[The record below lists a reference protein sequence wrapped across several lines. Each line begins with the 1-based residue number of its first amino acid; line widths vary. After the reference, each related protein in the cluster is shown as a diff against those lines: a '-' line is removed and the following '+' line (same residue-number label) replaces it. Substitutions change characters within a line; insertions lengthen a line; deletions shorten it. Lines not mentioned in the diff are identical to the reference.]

1 MIDKD
6 VERVAFAWTPGHGAY
21 KHYPPYVNI
30 TGNRIAVRGPEL
42 CNNGCYEPGPYA
54 AIELSPE
61 AFVELRAAIAKV
73 DAECRNCLG
82 EQWVCENHLDMAW
95 PTICECG
102 AGAPCPICR
111 PDMAN
116 AAYES
121 AVGERVG
128 ELEAEVGRL
137 TDALKEIDGLQGEI
151 NPSNYDHDDACE
163 LNAQFCYAQTIARAA
178 LTSTD
183 VVTDAAKLGTVSL
196 TSFDGHCVRIDF
208 PNREDAERMYAVLTE
223 QESK

>member
-1 MIDKD
+1 MATLRAREMARGRCFIIRTTVAFCPIYGCASTDGTPATEITMTDKD

-116 AAYES
+116 AACES
-121 AVGERVG
+121 A
-128 ELEAEVGRL
+128 A
-137 TDALKEIDGLQGEI
+137 TDI
-151 NPSNYDHDDACE
+151 
-163 LNAQFCYAQTIARAA
+163 
-178 LTSTD
+178 
-183 VVTDAAKLGTVSL
+183 AKLGTVSL
-196 TSFDGHCVRIDF
+196 TSFDGHCVRIEF
-208 PNREDAERMYAVLTE
+208 PNREDAERMYAVLTAE
-223 QESK
+223 GSR

>member
-1 MIDKD
+1 MTDKD
-6 VERVAFAWTPGHGAY
+6 VERVA
-21 KHYPPYVNI
+21 
-30 TGNRIAVRGPEL
+30 
-42 CNNGCYEPGPYA
+42 A
-54 AIELSPE
+54 AIRE
-61 AFVELRAAIAKV
+61 ALGLTGQQITDLRLDDRIVKAARAAIA
-73 DAECRNCLG
+73 
-82 EQWVCENHLDMAW
+82 
-95 PTICECG
+95 
-102 AGAPCPICR
+102 
-111 PDMAN
+111 
-116 AAYES
+116 AYEA

-208 PNREDAERMYAVLTE
+208 PNREDAERMYAALTGAPGNG
-223 QESK
+223 

>member
-1 MIDKD
+1 MTDKD
-6 VERVAFAWTPGHGAY
+6 VERVAAEIEQVFAA
-21 KHYPPYVNI
+21 
-30 TGNRIAVRGPEL
+30 
-42 CNNGCYEPGPYA
+42 
-54 AIELSPE
+54 
-61 AFVELRAAIAKV
+61 
-73 DAECRNCLG
+73 D
-82 EQWVCENHLDMAW
+82 
-95 PTICECG
+95 
-102 AGAPCPICR
+102 PICSGLFC
-111 PDMAN
+111 ASTVEAAAHAAC

-208 PNREDAERMYAVLTE
+208 PNREDAERMYAALTGAPGNG
-223 QESK
+223 